1 MSSDATTKKQRR
13 RLLIVLMVALAL
25 LLAALVALLFAL
37 SPDQPNVAF
46 TSVSGIRPLHVIYGP
61 GVGDLPR
68 FNHPMGASFGKNG
81 RVYVADTGN
90 NRVVVFDKNARY
102 LFQFGGLG
110 VAKPAPG
117 GKGSWEPGRLNYPT
131 DVTTDEEG
139 NVYVADFRNDQI
151 QAFDSDGKYIKA
163 FPNRSK
169 RVGKG
174 GSGQGGTGIA
184 VTSLCAYDGRI
195 YATDA
200 YQVLVFTPQGKLV
213 NQFGMPGTGEGEFDH
228 PNGIAVTPN
237 LATVVSDSGNARVVC
252 ATATGKQLWS
262 VGRERS
268 LGTTTTGG
276 VFDIPRGLTYVDAD
290 SSVVVA
296 DALRSQLVKLSIAG
310 KVLDTYG
317 QRGQAPGQF
326 NFPTDV
332 ASQGDRLVVAEKGND
347 RVQVVVLERQ

>member
-1 MSSDATTKKQRR
+1 MIVDATTKKQRK

-25 LLAALVALLFAL
+25 LLVALVALLFAL
-37 SPDQPNVAF
+37 SPAEPNVAF
-46 TSVSGIRPLHVIYGP
+46 TSVAGIRPLHVIYGP
-61 GVGDLPR
+61 GVGDKPR
-68 FNHPMGASFGKNG
+68 FSRPMGAAFGKNG

-90 NRVVVFDKNARY
+90 NRIVVFDKNARY

-117 GKGSWEPGRLNYPT
+117 GKASWEPGLMNYPT
-131 DVTTDEEG
+131 DVTTDEDG

-151 QAFDSDGKYIKA
+151 QAFDADGEFVRA

-174 GSGQGGTGIA
+174 ASGQGGTGIA

-200 YQVLVFTPQGKLV
+200 YQVLVFTQRGKLV
-213 NQFGMPGTGEGEFDH
+213 RQFGRPGTAAGEFDH

-237 LATVVSDSGNARVVC
+237 LATVVSDSGNARVVA
-252 ATATGKQLWS
+252 ATATGKPLWT

-268 LGTTTTGG
+268 LGATTTGG
-276 VFDIPRGLTYVDAD
+276 IFDIPRGLTYVDAD
-290 SSVVVA
+290 SSIVVA
-296 DALRSQLVKLSIAG
+296 DGLKSQLVKLSIGG
-310 KVLDTYG
+310 KVLGTYG
-317 QRGQAPGQF
+317 LRGSAPGQF

-332 ASQGDRLVVAEKGND
+332 ASQDDRLVVAEKGND
-347 RVQVVVLERQ
+347 RVQVVVLESQ